1 MQMSNRIK
9 EIIEVILNSKGYV
22 TIGEIAKQINVSDR
36 TVYREIPEVTEI
48 MREYGVQLNT
58 VSKKGMAAVGSLE
71 DMKSLRISLGM
82 EKQIYI
88 VDPRERIDFILLY
101 LLQQDDYI
109 KTEALAIDHHTSVPT
124 VRNDLKKVKEQLGVY
139 DLHLIQKKGEGILLT
154 GSEIEKN
161 ALMINILLNHADEAT
176 LYQWLRREGDV
187 SNPFT
192 KRMEEYGY
200 LDVMS
205 ACYLRM
211 KNIIRDQC
219 ELPAMIKD
227 REYLEYILLIAMMIG
242 CHQKGQPYE
251 KVFETE
257 NFKGEEQRVTR
268 QVKRELEEEFHILLS
283 QEEEQYIKWVLHM
296 GMIQDTSS
304 VYTVKNRILDSKIH
318 TFIEYVEDRMGLQLI
333 RDKELK
339 ESLYVHIERA
349 LTRIRSGMCI
359 SNPLIEDVKKD
370 YEELFGIIREGADR
384 IFQDDFFPDDEIG
397 YLVLYFAVSLDKV
410 MKRSFRI
417 LVVCSGGM
425 GSSKMLAHRVEQEIP
440 EICVSKEVSLVGF
453 GQENLDEYDLILST
467 IPLYID
473 KRNYLKVSPLLSS
486 NELEQ
491 IHEAIKRH
499 KYKTMR
505 KITVREQ
512 ERRQLESRDNI
523 ESLETLRLLMDTGLR
538 VIRQF
543 RIVETRE
550 KDLKNNLLR
559 ILSEESLCSLLE
571 TEEKMKK
578 QQSYYIPVTDMVYYE
593 AVLARMPEP
602 KLFAAHYL
610 DDQYLS
616 NGEKYTD
623 VIYAVYPDQASEY
636 EKNILN
642 RMLESVIEDRDIQEM
657 IHRADEKGVRQW
669 FGYQFKQYLAELL
682 AV

>member
-36 TVYREIPEVTEI
+36 TVYREIPEVTEV

-58 VSKKGMAAVGSLE
+58 VSKKGLVAVGSVE
-71 DMKSLRISLGM
+71 DIRTLRNSLGM

-187 SNPFT
+187 SSPFT

-205 ACYLRM
+205 ACYLTI

-219 ELPAMIKD
+219 ELPVMLKD

-242 CHQKGQPYE
+242 CHQKGRPYE

-257 NFKGEEQRVTR
+257 DFAGEEQRVTH
-268 QVKRELEEEFHILLS
+268 QVKRGLEEEFHIVLS
-283 QEEEQYIKWVLHM
+283 EKEEQYIKWVLHM
-296 GMIQDTSS
+296 GMIQDTSR

-333 RDKELK
+333 RGKELK

-384 IFQDDFFPDDEIG
+384 IFDDDFFPDDEIG

-523 ESLETLRLLMDTGLR
+523 QSLETLRVLVDTGLR
-538 VIRQF
+538 VIKQF
-543 RIVETRE
+543 KVVETRE
-550 KDLKNNLLR
+550 KDLKKNLLR
-559 ILSEESLCSLLE
+559 VLSEERKCSSQE
-571 TEEKMKK
+571 T
-578 QQSYYIPVTDMVYYE
+578 
-593 AVLARMPEP
+593 
-602 KLFAAHYL
+602 
-610 DDQYLS
+610 
-616 NGEKYTD
+616 
-623 VIYAVYPDQASEY
+623 
-636 EKNILN
+636 EKNIKN
-642 RMLESVIEDRDIQEM
+642 SSPTIFR
-657 IHRADEKGVRQW
+657 
-669 FGYQFKQYLAELL
+669 
-682 AV
+682 

>member
-36 TVYREIPEVTEI
+36 TVYREIPEVTEV

-58 VSKKGMAAVGSLE
+58 VSKKGLVAVGSVE
-71 DMKSLRISLGM
+71 DIRTLRNSLGM

-187 SNPFT
+187 SSPFT

-205 ACYLRM
+205 ACYLTI

-219 ELPAMIKD
+219 ELPVMLKD

-242 CHQKGQPYE
+242 CHQKGRPYE

-257 NFKGEEQRVTR
+257 DFAGEEQRVTH
-268 QVKRELEEEFHILLS
+268 QVKRGLEEEFHIVLS
-283 QEEEQYIKWVLHM
+283 EKEEQYIKWVLHM
-296 GMIQDTSS
+296 GMIQDTSR

-333 RDKELK
+333 RGKELK

-384 IFQDDFFPDDEIG
+384 IFDDDFFPDDEIG

-523 ESLETLRLLMDTGLR
+523 QSLETLRVLVDTGLR
-538 VIRQF
+538 VIKQF
-543 RIVETRE
+543 KVVETRE
-550 KDLKNNLLR
+550 KDLKKNLLR
-559 ILSEESLCSLLE
+559 VLSEERKCSSQE
-571 TEEKMKK
+571 TEKNIKK

-602 KLFAAHYL
+602 KLFAIHYES
-610 DDQYLS
+610 DQYLS
-616 NGEKYTD
+616 NGEKYTE
-623 VIYAVYPDQASEY
+623 VIYAVYPDRASEY

-642 RMLESVIEDRDIQEM
+642 HMLESVIEDRDIQEM
-657 IHRADEKGVRQW
+657 IHRADEEGIKQW
-669 FGYQFKQYLAELL
+669 LGYQFKQYLAELL
-682 AV
+682 AA